1 MKENEVSAVMEHEIT
16 EKVVKMLDEIISLI
30 PVLVSLSVK
39 QRMKCHKMGDRSV
52 AFVRNAYS
60 EAKENPDL
68 LPSFI
73 DIAEMKK
80 DIDYDTELA
89 YIESKVKELADL
101 LSDTRLKAGSEAMN
115 AAVSIYNFIKQA
127 SNNNV
132 AGARSAYE
140 TLKPRFEVTRQSKKE
155 PKKEE

>member
-1 MKENEVSAVMEHEIT
+1 
-16 EKVVKMLDEIISLI
+16 
-30 PVLVSLSVK
+30 
-39 QRMKCHKMGDRSV
+39 
-52 AFVRNAYS
+52 
-60 EAKENPDL
+60 
-68 LPSFI
+68 
-73 DIAEMKK
+73 MKK

-89 YIESKVKELADL
+89 YIENKVKELADL

-140 TLKPRFEVTRQSKKE
+140 MLKPRFEVTRRSKKE
-155 PKKEE
+155 PKPKAHEHKAEKAPVAKKAVKKHKE